1 MVIRQFL
8 PLAVGPAPPRRGR
21 SPAVTAAI
29 GLSIAIHA
37 GLAGYLAV
45 KTWTPSKALSLPED
59 PVMSVETVTLAPKP
73 PPVATP
79 QPRTAAPRV
88 VDSPIQPPLDLAPI
102 PIPPVPAPA
111 PAEPVAQLAPPA
123 PPVATPAPAPVIVAP
138 NWLKRPGAKEF
149 ARFYPEAAA
158 RRGLGGTAAISCQ
171 VSAAGGLSGCVVARE
186 SPEGEGFGAAALRLA
201 PYFRMSPMTRDG
213 QPVEGGTVQIPIRF
227 NVGG

>member
-8 PLAVGPAPPRRGR
+8 PLAVGPAQRRRGR

-29 GLSIAIHA
+29 GLSIAVHA

-45 KTWTPSKALSLPED
+45 KTWAPSKGLSLPED
-59 PVMSVETVTLAPKP
+59 PVMSVETVTLTPKP
-73 PPVATP
+73 PPVAP
-79 QPRTAAPRV
+79 QPKTAAPRV
-88 VDSPIQPPLDLAPI
+88 VDSPVQLPPNIAPI
-102 PIPPVPAPA
+102 PIAPVPAPA
-111 PAEPVAQLAPPA
+111 PTEPVAQLAPPA
-123 PPVATPAPAPVIVAP
+123 PPVAMPAPAPVIVAP

-149 ARFYPEAAA
+149 ARFYPEPAA
-158 RRGLGGTAAISCQ
+158 RRGIDGTAAISCQ
-171 VSAAGGLSGCVVARE
+171 VSAAGSLSGCLVARE

-227 NVGG
+227 DIGG

>member
-8 PLAVGPAPPRRGR
+8 PLAVGPAQRRRGR

-29 GLSIAIHA
+29 GLSIAVHA

-45 KTWTPSKALSLPED
+45 KTWTPSKDLSLPED

-73 PPVATP
+73 PPVAP
-79 QPRTAAPRV
+79 EPKTAAPRV
-88 VDSPIQPPLDLAPI
+88 VDRPVQLPPNIAPI
-102 PIPPVPAPA
+102 PIAPVPAPV
-111 PAEPVAQLAPPA
+111 PTKPVAQLAPPA

-149 ARFYPEAAA
+149 ARFYPEPAA
-158 RRGLGGTAAISCQ
+158 RRGIDGTAAISCQ

-227 NVGG
+227 DIGG